1 MSEQN
6 KNRMANYMALETAV
20 INGEEALVK
29 KLLDNRPMLDIEKSY
44 LLELAQLNNN
54 HTIIKLLEDLPVKEI
69 DKNFKA

>member
-1 MSEQN
+1 MSDKN

-29 KLLDNRPMLDIEKSY
+29 QLLADRPMLDIEKSY
-44 LLELAQLNNN
+44 LIELAELGNNQAV
-54 HTIIKLLEDLPVKEI
+54 IKLLEEVPLKEI